1 MSDFTFI
8 AQTNSG
14 AIKRGNVS
22 ASTTAAVKNL
32 LTLRG
37 LRPISIQQSI
47 ANATVTQSLVNWSRR
62 LTHRTL
68 GSRDIETLMQQISV
82 MLESGLELTASLREL
97 SQQTHRPR
105 VGRVCIEL
113 AQAIENGFSFEQAL
127 EKTGCFPNVIC
138 RLVRVGEQTGELPI
152 TLSRAAKYLE
162 RRRQAIAQLM
172 SAFAYPLVVA
182 VSACSVA
189 VFLVGW
195 TIPKLAVFL
204 NSLGK
209 ELPRMTQSLLDL
221 SAIVQSHAAHCG
233 VIAVSLAIAAALLYA
248 WEPSRFRIDR
258 GILQVPVIGG
268 LLRISETYKFASSLS
283 LMLRSGVLIQDAL
296 NTASALHGNRFLAA
310 TVTQTRQH
318 VSRGGRLAD
327 PLRGSGFAPLLPS
340 MVAVGERTGDLPGSL
355 DHVAQFYAEQLDA
368 AIKRLSRIVE
378 PAIIVIVGG
387 LVGYVYASF
396 FIALMSAGANF

>member
-1 MSDFTFI
+1 MPWSVGDLMSDFTFI

-14 AIKRGNVS
+14 SIKRGNVS
-22 ASTTAAVKNL
+22 ASTTAAVKNM

-37 LRPISIQQSI
+37 FRPISIQQSI

-68 GSRDIETLMQQISV
+68 SSRDIETLMQQISV

-204 NSLGK
+204 HSMGK

-221 SAIVQSHAAHCG
+221 SAIVQSHAAPC
-233 VIAVSLAIAAALLYA
+233 YA
-248 WEPSRFRIDR
+248 WKPSRFRIDR

-378 PAIIVIVGG
+378 PAIIVVVGG

-396 FIALMSAGANF
+396 FMALMSAGANF